1 MFDPSLI
8 FDSKFYLNQNP
19 SVAQAVEQ
27 GLFTSGL
34 DHFIKFGKCEGR
46 NPSAFFDS
54 NFYIEQNS
62 GITEALAASV
72 FCSGF
77 DHFIEFG
84 AFEGRSPSP
93 VFDNSYYLSQN
104 PGVAAAVEKDE
115 LTGIEHFVEF
125 GIDEGRASSTEFDVK
140 YYLANNPDLVA
151 AGFNNRQ
158 ALEHFTLSG
167 SLEGRCAV
175 KKRGVSVLL
184 FRGTAE
190 SESAGFLGTESGM
203 GTLETRLKTLFGGD
217 SEFSFDSRVFRE
229 FELQEAVDYI
239 NSFEEPRNIV
249 LIGYSAGAN
258 TVVELVPKL
267 PPYAVDL
274 LIQID
279 PVSRPALEQ
288 IISPRKIAEQFPQ
301 LFSTPGSVPGGQTL
315 PEFIDYRSFDELNS
329 SLSTPSIEAALGG
342 LQVINA
348 LADAD
353 LIKLVDISKLPDQ
366 VKKGINYYQTVTNN
380 PDVEGLR
387 NVQGSENINVEK
399 LFNDTTIMHSTIDE
413 YKPLQERIVS
423 DIASSISGLVIARS

>member
-1 MFDPSLI
+1 MRGQESQP
-8 FDSKFYLNQNP
+8 
-19 SVAQAVEQ
+19 
-27 GLFTSGL
+27 
-34 DHFIKFGKCEGR
+34 
-46 NPSAFFDS
+46 FFDS
-54 NFYIEQNS
+54 NFYAAQNP
-62 GITEALAASV
+62 GVAEALATGF

-84 AFEGRSPSP
+84 AFEERNPSP

-104 PGVAAAVEKDE
+104 PEIAAALETDE

-125 GIDEGRASSTEFDVK
+125 GIDEGRASSHDFDVSN
-140 YYLANNPDLVA
+140 YLANNPDLVA
-151 AGFNNRQ
+151 AGFDNRQ
-158 ALEHFTLSG
+158 ALEHFVTSG
-167 SLEGRCAV
+167 SQEGRCAV
-175 KKRGVSVLL
+175 KKQGVSVLL

-190 SESAGFLGTESGM
+190 SESAGFLGTASGM
-203 GTLETRLKTLFGGD
+203 DTLETRLKTLFAGD
-217 SEFSFDSRVFRE
+217 SEFSFNSQVFRE

-301 LFSTPGSVPGGQTL
+301 LFATPGNVLGGQPL
-315 PEFIDYRSFDELNS
+315 PEFIDYRTFDELIS
-329 SLSTPSIEAALGG
+329 SRLTPSIEAALGG
-342 LQVINA
+342 LQIINA
-348 LADAD
+348 LAAAD
-353 LIKLVDISKLPDQ
+353 LIELVDLSKLPEQ

-380 PDVEGLR
+380 PDIEGLR
-387 NVQGSENINVEK
+387 NVAGSENINVEV
-399 LFNDTTIMHSTIDE
+399 LFNDRTITHSIIDE
-413 YKPLQERIVS
+413 YQPLLEKIAI
-423 DIASSISGLVIARS
+423 DIAAAIPSLAD